1 VLEPRPTAGQSQAH
15 PRSRSHPVHKFM
27 PERID
32 PQSPRE
38 DNPHPRKE
46 ITTTFTVIF
55 LDIFTILSLL
65 IHRSELSPSTS
76 CLHSATEGPGRLSDG
91 DHSLKRLIAVTRFL
105 KALHPESSSALLPCS
120 APSKSKLPS
129 ATPASSTF
137 PGALIYFHKQVLLP
151 LRPLSPEQ
159 KSFRPDLS

>member
-15 PRSRSHPVHKFM
+15 PRSRSHPVRKFM

-46 ITTTFTVIF
+46 ITTTFTVTF
-55 LDIFTILSLL
+55 LDIFTILSLF

-91 DHSLKRLIAVTRFL
+91 DHSLKRLIAVTRV
-105 KALHPESSSALLPCS
+105 PEGASPRILVSPVALLRSVKVETSFCNTRLLHLSRS
-120 APSKSKLPS
+120 AYLLPQ
-129 ATPASSTF
+129 AGFTTTTSTF
-137 PGALIYFHKQVLLP
+137 ARAEVFP
-151 LRPLSPEQ
+151 S
-159 KSFRPDLS
+159 